1 MAFLLC
7 SFCIAF
13 SQRWKAHASEHAL
26 SGGCI
31 HSVDGYPEGTD
42 LIEWNKKW
50 TKDPKGGWNC
60 SQPSLPVRI
69 ILFNLLQRFTIKD
82 YNSW

>member
-1 MAFLLC
+1 M
-7 SFCIAF
+7 
-13 SQRWKAHASEHAL
+13 

-60 SQPSLPVRI
+60 SQLHI
-69 ILFNLLQRFTIKD
+69 KLQRLQIED
-82 YNSW
+82 YYSW